1 MEKSCVALPAAIPTV
16 INKRCDAMT
25 PEAIVQ
31 RTEVADAQDVDS
43 QAVSPARIRSV
54 IGKLLIRELVMA
66 MRTEPVDGTL
76 RRANVVLNVELEV
89 EMVKSSKLIAC
100 VILPLLIPAVTAR
113 ILDE

>member
-1 MEKSCVALPAAIPTV
+1 MEKSCEALPDAIPTV

-25 PEAIVQ
+25 PEAILQ
-31 RTEVADAQDVDS
+31 RIEVVDAQDVDS
-43 QAVSPARIRSV
+43 QAVSPARILSV
-54 IGKLLIRELVMA
+54 MVRLLRRELVTA
-66 MRTEPVDGTL
+66 MLTEPVDGTL